1 MLLGILIALGVVAAA
16 ALWTLCARLNYRLC
30 KDEVSHEGLVEMVML
45 GAVGTLFLLICMGAE
60 GWLNFCTRGAY
71 SAHRAAAKRTRLNN
85 SGGNRC

>member
-30 KDEVSHEGLVEMVML
+30 KDEVSHEGLVELVML
-45 GAVGTLFLLICMGAE
+45 GAVGTLFLLICIGAE
-60 GWLNFCTRGAY
+60 GWLNFCTSGAY
-71 SAHRAAAKRTRLNN
+71 GTHRAATKLARLNS